1 MNLKKMLAVLAA
13 GLMIVSCDKYK
24 DLPDGIYA
32 AIRPE
37 KGQEILVNLYYKEV
51 PMTTGSFV
59 ALAEGNKQ
67 GDIDPKYQGKK
78 FFDSLVFHRVEKDFV
93 VQTGDPTGTGTEGPG
108 YYFPIEIVDSIKHAP
123 GVIAMANSTPL
134 TNGSQFYITMAE
146 TPWLDGRYTVF
157 GRMVNPDEDMERVKA
172 IAQGDRIKQVEIIR
186 KGADAQAWDAN
197 KAFTENRKRVVEEYN
212 AKVKAA
218 LEAFFQDAQVTKS
231 GLKIKTIEQGKG
243 RKYKKG
249 ENATVHYTG
258 KLEDGTTFD
267 SSRYF
272 GRPFTFKLG
281 AGQVIK
287 GWDEAVAMLPIGT
300 KAVVY
305 VPSELAYGERGA
317 GDRIGPNTNL
327 IFEIEVLEPAK

>member
-1 MNLKKMLAVLAA
+1 
-13 GLMIVSCDKYK
+13 
-24 DLPDGIYA
+24 
-32 AIRPE
+32 
-37 KGQEILVNLYYKEV
+37 
-51 PMTTGSFV
+51 
-59 ALAEGNKQ
+59 
-67 GDIDPKYQGKK
+67 
-78 FFDSLVFHRVEKDFV
+78 
-93 VQTGDPTGTGTEGPG
+93 
-108 YYFPIEIVDSIKHAP
+108 
-123 GVIAMANSTPL
+123 MANSTPL